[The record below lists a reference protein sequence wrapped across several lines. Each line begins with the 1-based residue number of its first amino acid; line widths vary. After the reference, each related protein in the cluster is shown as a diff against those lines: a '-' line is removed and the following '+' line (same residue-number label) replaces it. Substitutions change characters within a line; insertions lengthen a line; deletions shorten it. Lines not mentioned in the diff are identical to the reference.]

1 MTTLADSFILEI
13 ETDYVEELSVSSQHR
28 FFFTY
33 SLTIS
38 NPLSQPVSIA
48 EIKLLLTDGE
58 GNSNVLY
65 NPFQDALPTVL
76 PRQTYCYSNDI
87 ITTTPLSIVQGKAV
101 IKLNSAEQIV
111 INITPFQLAIPNLL
125 H

>member
-1 MTTLADSFILEI
+1 MITLADSFNLEI
-13 ETDYVEELSVSSQHR
+13 ETEYVEELSVSTQHR

-33 SLTIS
+33 SLTLS
-38 NPLSQPVSIA
+38 NPLGQPVSIA

-58 GNSNVLY
+58 GNSKALF
-65 NPFQDALPTVL
+65 NPFQDTQPTV
-76 PRQTYCYSNDI
+76 PPQQTYCYSNDI
-87 ITTTPLSIVQGKAV
+87 ITTAPLSIVQGKVV

-111 INITPFQLAIPNLL
+111 INIIPFQLAIPNLL